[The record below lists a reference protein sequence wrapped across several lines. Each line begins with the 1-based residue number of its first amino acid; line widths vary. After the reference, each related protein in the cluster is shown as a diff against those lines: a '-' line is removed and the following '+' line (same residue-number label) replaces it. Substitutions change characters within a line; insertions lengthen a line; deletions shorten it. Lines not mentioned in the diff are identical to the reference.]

1 MKRPWAI
8 AGCVL
13 GLVLSSPSGRRRSR
27 SGSGIPIWVGFGP
40 IYLAHSKGFFKA
52 QGVDVDL
59 QVIDDTK
66 VGMAALAAKRIEA
79 YGATPNTVL
88 LYAKADNPFVMVMT
102 VDDSKGGDGV
112 VAKKEIKSIAEL
124 KGKRV
129 AFLEGSIAQFY
140 LSYLLKREGLSEK
153 DVTAVNMG
161 STGDA
166 GAAFVAGRVDA
177 AVVWE
182 PWLSKGKSAPDGHV
196 LIDSSKTPGLIIDTL
211 AFRQDVVKS
220 RPDDVR
226 KVVRAVGQAVRLLE
240 DRIPKDVDRDHD
252 EGARRL
258 AEGAEGLRRGA
269 VGRDALRHRGEPDL
283 HGDEGQAGRDV
294 PDRPGRD
301 RFLAADREA
310 RLARGQGGGRHR
322 PVVPGIGDS

>member
-1 MKRPWAI
+1 MRRSWLI
-8 AGCVL
+8 TLCVL
-13 GLVLSSPSGRRRSR
+13 GLVATSGTRAFPEPIRI
-27 SGSGIPIWVGFGP
+27 GYPIWIGFGP

-88 LYAKADNPFVMVMT
+88 LYAKVDNPFIMVMT

-112 VAKKEIKSIAEL
+112 VANKDIKSIAEL

-129 AFLEGSIAQFY
+129 AFLEGSISQFY

-153 DVTAVNMG
+153 DVIPVNMG

-166 GAAFVAGRVDA
+166 GAAFVAGKVDA

-182 PWLSKGKSAPDGHV
+182 PWLSKGKSAPHGH
-196 LIDSSKTPGLIIDTL
+196 LLMDSSKTPGLIIDTL
-211 AFRQDVVKS
+211 AFRQDVVKN
-220 RPDDVR
+220 RPDDIRKIVR
-226 KVVRAVGQAVRLLE
+226 GVGQAVEYWRQN
-240 DRIPKDVDRDHD
+240 PKDAV
-252 EGARRL
+252 EIMTK
-258 AEGAEGLRRGA
+258 GLGGWLKEPKDFEEALSGA
-269 VGRDALRHRGEPDL
+269 VLYGIAENRTFMGTKAKPGPMYQTVQGAIDFWRQNGKLVWPDV
-283 HGDEGQAGRDV
+283 Q
-294 PDRPGRD
+294 
-301 RFLAADREA
+301 AADVIDPSFLE
-310 RLARGQGGGRHR
+310 
-322 PVVPGIGDS
+322 

>member
-1 MKRPWAI
+1 MKRLAMI
-8 AGCVL
+8 VGCVV
-13 GLVLSSPSGRRRSR
+13 VLLTAAVGVASAEPIRIGY
-27 SGSGIPIWVGFGP
+27 PIWVGFGP
-40 IYLAHSKGFFKA
+40 IYLAHNKGFFKA

-102 VDDSKGGDGV
+102 LDDSKGGDGV
-112 VAKKEIKSIAEL
+112 VAHKDIKSIAGL

-140 LSYLLKREGLSEK
+140 LAYLLKREGLTEK
-153 DVTAVNMG
+153 DITAVNMG

-182 PWLSKGKSAPDGHV
+182 PWLSKGKSAPHGHL

-211 AFRQDVVKS
+211 AFRQDVVKN

-226 KVVRAVGQAVRLLE
+226 KVVRAIGQAVDYWKKNPKESVEIMTKGLGGWLKE
-240 DRIPKDVDRDHD
+240 PKDFD
-252 EGARRL
+252 EALSGATLYGIPENRPFMGTK
-258 AEGAEGLRRGA
+258 AKPGPMYQTVQGAIDFWRQTGKLVWPE
-269 VGRDALRHRGEPDL
+269 VK
-283 HGDEGQAGRDV
+283 
-294 PDRPGRD
+294 
-301 RFLAADREA
+301 AADVIDPSFLE
-310 RLARGQGGGRHR
+310 
-322 PVVPGIGDS
+322 

>member
-1 MKRPWAI
+1 
-8 AGCVL
+8 
-13 GLVLSSPSGRRRSR
+13 
-27 SGSGIPIWVGFGP
+27 VGFGP
-40 IYLAHSKGFFKA
+40 IYLAHSKGFFKG

-102 VDDSKGGDGV
+102 LDDSKGGDGV
-112 VAKKEIKSIAEL
+112 VANKDIKSIKEL
-124 KGKRV
+124 KGKKV

-140 LSYLLKREGLSEK
+140 LSYLLKREGLTEK
-153 DVTAVNMG
+153 DVVPVNMG

-166 GAAFVAGRVDA
+166 GAAFVANRVDA

-182 PWLSKGKSAPDGHV
+182 PWLSKGKSAPHGHL

-226 KVVRAVGQAVRLLE
+226 KVVRAIGQAVDYWKKNPKESVEIMTKGLGGWLKE
-240 DRIPKDVDRDHD
+240 PKDFD
-252 EGARRL
+252 EALSGA
-258 AEGAEGLRRGA
+258 
-269 VGRDALRHRGEPDL
+269 ALYGIEENRPFMGTKAKPGPMYQTVQNAIDFWRATGKLVWPD
-283 HGDEGQAGRDV
+283 V
-294 PDRPGRD
+294 K
-301 RFLAADREA
+301 AADIVDPSFLE
-310 RLARGQGGGRHR
+310 
-322 PVVPGIGDS
+322 

>member
-1 MKRPWAI
+1 MRRRWLI
-8 AGCVL
+8 TVCVL
-13 GLVLSSPSGRRRSR
+13 GLVAASCVEASAEPIRIGY
-27 SGSGIPIWVGFGP
+27 PIWIGFGP

-88 LYAKADNPFVMVMT
+88 LYAKADNRFIMVMT

-112 VAKKEIKSIAEL
+112 VANKDIKSIAEL

-129 AFLEGSIAQFY
+129 AFLEGSISQFY

-153 DVTAVNMG
+153 DVTPVNMG

-166 GAAFVAGRVDA
+166 GAAFVAGKVDA

-182 PWLSKGKSAPDGHV
+182 PWLSKGKSAPHGH
-196 LIDSSKTPGLIIDTL
+196 LLMDSSKTPGLIIDTL
-211 AFRQDVVKS
+211 AFREDVVKN

-226 KVVRAVGQAVRLLE
+226 KIVRGVGQAVEYWRQN
-240 DRIPKDVDRDHD
+240 PKDAV
-252 EGARRL
+252 EIMTK
-258 AEGAEGLRRGA
+258 GLGGWLKEPKDFEEALSGA
-269 VGRDALRHRGEPDL
+269 VLYGVADNRSFMGTKAKPGPMYQTVQGAIDFWRQNGKLVWPDV
-283 HGDEGQAGRDV
+283 R
-294 PDRPGRD
+294 
-301 RFLAADREA
+301 AADVIDPSFLE
-310 RLARGQGGGRHR
+310 
-322 PVVPGIGDS
+322 

>member
-1 MKRPWAI
+1 MKRLWVI

-13 GLVLSSPSGRRRSR
+13 GLVVASVVGASAEPIRIGY
-27 SGSGIPIWVGFGP
+27 PIWVGFGP

-88 LYAKADNPFVMVMT
+88 LYAKADNPFAMVMT

-112 VAKKEIKSIAEL
+112 VAKKSIKSIAEL

-153 DVTAVNMG
+153 DITAVNMG

-182 PWLSKGKSAPDGHV
+182 PWLSKGKSAPDSHV

-226 KVVRAVGQAVRLLE
+226 KVVRAVGQAVDYWRKN
-240 DRIPKDVDRDHD
+240 PK
-252 EGARRL
+252 ESTEIMTKGL
-258 AEGAEGLRRGA
+258 GGWLKEAEGLRGGA
-269 VGRDALRHRGEPDL
+269 VGRHALRHRGEPDL

-301 RFLAADREA
+301 RFLAADRQA
-310 RLARGQGGGRHR
+310 GLARGQGRGRHR
-322 PVVPGIGDS
+322 PVVPGIGES

>member
-1 MKRPWAI
+1 MRRLWVI

-13 GLVLSSPSGRRRSR
+13 GLVVASAVGASAEPIRIGY
-27 SGSGIPIWVGFGP
+27 PIWVGFGP

-88 LYAKADNPFVMVMT
+88 LYAKADNPFIMVMT
-102 VDDSKGGDGV
+102 VDDSKGGDGI

-153 DVTAVNMG
+153 DVTPVNMG

-182 PWLSKGKSAPDGHV
+182 PWLSKGKSAPHGHL

-226 KVVRAVGQAVRLLE
+226 KVVRAVGQAVDYWKTNTKESIEIMTKGLGGWLKE
-240 DRIPKDVDRDHD
+240 PKDF
-252 EGARRL
+252 EEALSGATL
-258 AEGAEGLRRGA
+258 YGIAENRSFMGTKAKPGPMYQTVQGAIDFWRQTGKL
-269 VGRDALRHRGEPDL
+269 VWPD
-283 HGDEGQAGRDV
+283 V
-294 PDRPGRD
+294 K
-301 RFLAADREA
+301 AADVIDPSFLE
-310 RLARGQGGGRHR
+310 
-322 PVVPGIGDS
+322 

>member
-1 MKRPWAI
+1 MKRLALI
-8 AGCVL
+8 VGCVVA
-13 GLVLSSPSGRRRSR
+13 LVSASVGAASAEPIRIGY
-27 SGSGIPIWVGFGP
+27 PIWVGFGP
-40 IYLAHSKGFFKA
+40 IYLAHNKGFFKA

-102 VDDSKGGDGV
+102 VDDSKGGDGI
-112 VAKKEIKSIAEL
+112 VAHKDIKSIKDL

-140 LSYLLKREGLSEK
+140 LSYLLKREGLTEK
-153 DVTAVNMG
+153 DVTPVNMG

-182 PWLSKGKSAPDGHV
+182 PWLSKGKAAPHGHV
-196 LIDSSKTPGLIIDTL
+196 LIDSTKTPGLIIDTL
-211 AFRQDVVKS
+211 AFRQDVVKN
-220 RPDDVR
+220 RPEDVR
-226 KVVRAVGQAVRLLE
+226 KVVRAVGQAVDYWKKNPKESVEIMTKGLGGWLKE
-240 DRIPKDVDRDHD
+240 PKDFD
-252 EGARRL
+252 EALSGATLYDIADNRTFMGTK
-258 AEGAEGLRRGA
+258 A
-269 VGRDALRHRGEPDL
+269 
-283 HGDEGQAGRDV
+283 
-294 PDRPGRD
+294 RPGPMYQTVQGAIDFWRQTGKLVWPD
-301 RFLAADREA
+301 VKAADVIDPSFLE
-310 RLARGQGGGRHR
+310 
-322 PVVPGIGDS
+322 

>member
-1 MKRPWAI
+1 MKRLAMI
-8 AGCVL
+8 VGCVVAL
-13 GLVLSSPSGRRRSR
+13 LTAPIGVASAEPIRIGY
-27 SGSGIPIWVGFGP
+27 PIWVGFGP
-40 IYLAHSKGFFKA
+40 IYLAHRKGFFKA

-102 VDDSKGGDGV
+102 LDDSKGGDGV
-112 VAKKEIKSIAEL
+112 VAHKDIKSIAGL

-140 LSYLLKREGLSEK
+140 LAYLLKREGLTEK
-153 DVTAVNMG
+153 DITPVNMG

-182 PWLSKGKSAPDGHV
+182 PWLSKGKSAPHGHL

-211 AFRQDVVKS
+211 AFRQDFVKS

-226 KVVRAVGQAVRLLE
+226 KVVRAIGQAVDYWKKNPKESVEIMTKGLGGWLKE
-240 DRIPKDVDRDHD
+240 PKDFD
-252 EGARRL
+252 EALSGATLYGIPENRSFMGTR
-258 AEGAEGLRRGA
+258 ANPGPMYQTVQGAIDFWRQTGKLVWPE
-269 VGRDALRHRGEPDL
+269 VK
-283 HGDEGQAGRDV
+283 
-294 PDRPGRD
+294 
-301 RFLAADREA
+301 AADVIDPSFLE
-310 RLARGQGGGRHR
+310 
-322 PVVPGIGDS
+322 

>member
-1 MKRPWAI
+1 
-8 AGCVL
+8 
-13 GLVLSSPSGRRRSR
+13 
-27 SGSGIPIWVGFGP
+27 
-40 IYLAHSKGFFKA
+40 
-52 QGVDVDL
+52 
-59 QVIDDTK
+59 
-66 VGMAALAAKRIEA
+66 MAALAAKRIEA

-88 LYAKADNPFVMVMT
+88 LYAKADNPFTMVMT
-102 VDDSKGGDGV
+102 LDDSKGGDGV
-112 VAKKEIKSIAEL
+112 VANKDIKSIAEL

-153 DVTAVNMG
+153 DVTPVNMG

-182 PWLSKGKSAPDGHV
+182 PWLSKGKSAPDGHL

-226 KVVRAVGQAVRLLE
+226 KVVRAIGQAV
-240 DRIPKDVDRDHD
+240 DYWKQNPKEAV
-252 EGARRL
+252 EIMTKGL
-258 AEGAEGLRRGA
+258 GGWLKEPEGLRGGP
-269 VGRDALRHRGEPDL
+269 VGRDPLRTRREPGL
-283 HGDEGQAGRDV
+283 HGDEGQARPDV
-294 PDRPGRD
+294 PDRPGRH
-301 RFLAADREA
+301 RLLAADRQA
-310 RLARGQGGGRHR
+310 RLAGREGRRRHR
-322 PVVPGIGDS
+322 SVLPGIAES

>member
-1 MKRPWAI
+1 MRRLWVI
-8 AGCVL
+8 AVFAL
-13 GLVLSSPSGRRRSR
+13 GLVVASAVGAAAAEPIRIGY
-27 SGSGIPIWVGFGP
+27 PIWIGFGP

-88 LYAKADNPFVMVMT
+88 LYAKADNPFTMVMT
-102 VDDSKGGDGV
+102 LDDSKGGDGV
-112 VAKKEIKSIAEL
+112 VANKDIKSIAEL
-124 KGKRV
+124 KGKKV

-140 LSYLLKREGLSEK
+140 LAYLLKREGLTEK
-153 DVTAVNMG
+153 DVVPVNMG

-166 GAAFVAGRVDA
+166 GAAFVANRVDA

-182 PWLSKGKSAPDGHV
+182 PWLSKGKSAPHGHL

-220 RPDDVR
+220 RPDDVK
-226 KVVRAVGQAVRLLE
+226 KVVRAIGQAVDYWKKNPKESVEIMTKGLGGWLKE
-240 DRIPKDVDRDHD
+240 PKDF
-252 EGARRL
+252 EEAL
-258 AEGAEGLRRGA
+258 SGA
-269 VGRDALRHRGEPDL
+269 VLYGIEENRTFMGTKAKPGPMFQTVQGAIDFWRQTGKLVWPD
-283 HGDEGQAGRDV
+283 V
-294 PDRPGRD
+294 K
-301 RFLAADREA
+301 AAD
-310 RLARGQGGGRHR
+310 
-322 PVVPGIGDS
+322 VVDPSFLE

>member
-1 MKRPWAI
+1 MKRLCGI
-8 AGCVL
+8 AVSV
-13 GLVLSSPSGRRRSR
+13 LVLILSSAVGASAAPIRIGY
-27 SGSGIPIWVGFGP
+27 PIWVGFGP
-40 IYLAHSKGFFKA
+40 IYLAHAKGFFKS
-52 QGVDVDL
+52 QGVDVEL

-153 DVTAVNMG
+153 DVTPVNMG

-182 PWLSKGKSAPDGHV
+182 PWLSKGKSAPHGHV
-196 LIDSSKTPGLIIDTL
+196 LIDSSKTPGLIIDTI

-226 KVVRAVGQAVRLLE
+226 KVVRAVGQAH
-240 DRIPKDVDRDHD
+240 DYWKQNPKDAVEIMTKGLGGWLKEPKDF
-252 EGARRL
+252 EETLTGATL
-258 AEGAEGLRRGA
+258 YGIAENRSFMGTKAKPGPMYETVQGAIDFWRQTGKL
-269 VGRDALRHRGEPDL
+269 VWPD
-283 HGDEGQAGRDV
+283 V
-294 PDRPGRD
+294 K
-301 RFLAADREA
+301 AADVIDPSFLE
-310 RLARGQGGGRHR
+310 
-322 PVVPGIGDS
+322 

>member
-1 MKRPWAI
+1 
-8 AGCVL
+8 
-13 GLVLSSPSGRRRSR
+13 
-27 SGSGIPIWVGFGP
+27 
-40 IYLAHSKGFFKA
+40 
-52 QGVDVDL
+52 VDVDL

-153 DVTAVNMG
+153 DVTPVNMG

-182 PWLSKGKSAPDGHV
+182 PWLSKGKSAPHGHL

-211 AFRQDVVKS
+211 AFRQDVVKG

-226 KVVRAVGQAVRLLE
+226 KVVRAVGQAVDYWKSNPKESVEIMTKGLGGWLKE
-240 DRIPKDVDRDHD
+240 PKDF
-252 EGARRL
+252 EEALSGATL
-258 AEGAEGLRRGA
+258 YGIAENRPFMGTKAKPGPMYQTVQGAIDFWRQTGKL
-269 VGRDALRHRGEPDL
+269 VWPD
-283 HGDEGQAGRDV
+283 V
-294 PDRPGRD
+294 K
-301 RFLAADREA
+301 AADVIDPSFLE
-310 RLARGQGGGRHR
+310 
-322 PVVPGIGDS
+322 